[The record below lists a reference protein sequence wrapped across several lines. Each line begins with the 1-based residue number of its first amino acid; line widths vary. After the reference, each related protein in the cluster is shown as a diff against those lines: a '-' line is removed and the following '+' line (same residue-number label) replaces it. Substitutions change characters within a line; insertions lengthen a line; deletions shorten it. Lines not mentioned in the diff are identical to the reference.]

1 MVLFNIWRALQHV
14 HLTNINSH
22 EEKNVLAEDFSKKK
36 RIKNSKKADIR
47 TILWEK
53 GIGQLPKSLSKD

>member
-1 MVLFNIWRALQHV
+1 M
-14 HLTNINSH
+14 
-22 EEKNVLAEDFSKKK
+22 KKKKVLAEDFSKKK
-36 RIKNSKKADIR
+36 KIKNSKKADIR